1 MNDYRL
7 TPDTEIDLQN
17 IYEWGYVT
25 FGEDSADKY
34 HLGLLDRFSKLASS
48 PLLCQTVDHICEGA
62 RRAVHGK
69 NSIYYKIIDDDYNIL
84 IIGVLGQQDL
94 SSRFSD

>member
-25 FGEDSADKY
+25 FGENSADKY
-34 HLGLLDRFSKLASS
+34 HLGLLDRFETIAKR
-48 PLLCQTVDHICEGA
+48 PLLCQTVDHICQGA

-69 NSIYYKIIDDDYNIL
+69 NSIYYKIIDDEYNIL
-84 IIGVLGQQDL
+84 IIGVIGQQDP